1 MIKFGSPEYKQKKN
15 AALSLLGENRLQEAN
30 ELYNSLCNKKN
41 RSADDWYTLG
51 AINGKLGD
59 YTACIANS
67 RKAVKYNPQHAP
79 AWYCLGMAYQAKGEV
94 DKALENICNAIGTNP
109 DNKEYTDRFRRIRYE
124 LDQNRTLN
132 VRIELG
138 LEICVPASLECF
150 TTYALLEQ
158 EDWFEH
164 DIDFVRELLQ
174 PGDTVLDIGAN
185 YGVYTST
192 MASLVGDSGTVY
204 AFEPASETAGLLRK
218 TLANNTLDNVVV
230 KQMALSSF
238 TGTANLSN
246 NFYSEMNSLSASPDS
261 TGSEAV
267 EVTTLDKVISETG
280 IRDISFIK
288 MDAEGEEANIIKGG
302 ENLFAGQ
309 SPLVMVEFR
318 HNDELNLD
326 LLEAFNR
333 LGYSYYRFSPSPG
346 ILIPCDPEKDIASI
360 LLNIFCCKA
369 DTAASL
375 AARNL
380 LVTAD
385 DSKTSGG
392 PVPDAG
398 DWKYFT
404 DGLDYAD
411 YFTTLW
417 SAEHSPPLPAADR
430 YMEGLASY
438 AKSRDT
444 RLPAST
450 RYHFLLEA
458 NRLAGLAIDAHE
470 THARM
475 QTFTRINRDLGHQTA
490 AASLCMRL
498 NEKLG
503 SLSRDDLAEPFVP
516 ATGRYENITPEGRP
530 VEWAVSC
537 VLEQW
542 EYARKL
548 QSFSDDIDSIAR
560 LDRIRK
566 IGFGDPRLERRY
578 QLKRLQFGLQ
588 RTPCFSSALTSG
600 EGSCLNEGFWR
611 QQHNLTR

>member
-369 DTAASL
+369 SAAKL
-375 AARNL
+375 
-380 LVTAD
+380 TQ
-385 DSKTSGG
+385 
-392 PVPDAG
+392 
-398 DWKYFT
+398 
-404 DGLDYAD
+404 
-411 YFTTLW
+411 
-417 SAEHSPPLPAADR
+417 PPAWR
-430 YMEGLASY
+430 Q
-438 AKSRDT
+438 
-444 RLPAST
+444 
-450 RYHFLLEA
+450 
-458 NRLAGLAIDAHE
+458 E
-470 THARM
+470 T
-475 QTFTRINRDLGHQTA
+475 
-490 AASLCMRL
+490 C
-498 NEKLG
+498 
-503 SLSRDDLAEPFVP
+503 
-516 ATGRYENITPEGRP
+516 
-530 VEWAVSC
+530 W
-537 VLEQW
+537 
-542 EYARKL
+542 
-548 QSFSDDIDSIAR
+548 
-560 LDRIRK
+560 
-566 IGFGDPRLERRY
+566 
-578 QLKRLQFGLQ
+578 LQ
-588 RTPCFSSALTSG
+588 RTTVRRAADPCLTPVTGNILPTGWIMQITSPHCG
-600 EGSCLNEGFWR
+600 QRSTARHYPQQIDTWKGWPATQNRATPDCRRR
-611 QQHNLTR
+611 QDIIFCSRQTAWQVSQ